1 MPDYKAPGV
10 YVEEVSSGNKPIQ
23 SAGSNI
29 AAFIGESRIGPL
41 NEAISVANWSQ
52 FTRTFGGFGDSPFL
66 AHSIYQWF
74 ANGGGLCFV
83 SLIGRP
89 AEDTAVAS
97 AATVDAT
104 ASEKK
109 AEKAS
114 KSGDGSS
121 AQSKA
126 NGGKAGL
133 YIGEDRGPGQ
143 RTGLHVFSPIKEVSL
158 VAAPGQ
164 SDPAIHDALLSH
176 CETLKDRFAI
186 LDGPEVMGESLE
198 NLYKPRDSSY
208 GAYYFPWIQTFD
220 PVSKKPI
227 FVPPSGSLCGIY
239 ARVDS
244 ERGTHKAP
252 ANEVVRGA
260 LSLRYHITS
269 REQELLNPRGIN
281 VIRDMG
287 DRGIR
292 VWGARTISSDPE
304 WRYINVRRLFLVIEQ
319 SIKEGTQWCVFEPN
333 DSILW
338 KNIVRNVR
346 AYLLTVWR
354 SGALVGQTPE
364 EAFYVKCDTETNPP
378 ELVDLG
384 QVNIEVGIA
393 PVKPAEFVIFRI
405 GQKAQ
410 TA

>member
-23 SAGSNI
+23 SAGSNV
-29 AAFIGESRIGPL
+29 AAFIGESRLGPL
-41 NEAISVANWSQ
+41 NEAVAVANWSQ
-52 FTRTFGGFGDSPFL
+52 FTRTFGGFAESPFL
-66 AHSIYQWF
+66 AHSLYQWF

-83 SLIGRP
+83 SLVGRP
-89 AEDTAVAS
+89 PEDAPAVTTEGAP
-97 AATVDAT
+97 V
-104 ASEKK
+104 ERK
-109 AEKAS
+109 AEKGS
-114 KSGDGSS
+114 KHTDSSS
-121 AQSKA
+121 ASTRSTVS
-126 NGGKAGL
+126 KAGL

-143 RTGLHVFSPIKEVSL
+143 RTGLHVFTPIKEISL

-176 CETLKDRFAI
+176 CENMKDRFAI
-186 LDGPEVMGESLE
+186 LDGPETMNESLE
-198 NLYKPRDSSY
+198 NLYRPRDSSY
-208 GAYYFPWIQTFD
+208 GAFYFPWIQLFD
-220 PVSKKPI
+220 PATKAPV
-227 FVPPSGSLCGIY
+227 FVPPSGSVCGVY
-239 ARVDS
+239 ARVDA
-244 ERGTHKAP
+244 ERGNHKAP

-292 VWGARTISSDPE
+292 IWGARTLASDAE

-333 DSILW
+333 DYILW

-364 EAFYVKCDTETNPP
+364 EAFYIKCDAETNPP

-393 PVKPAEFVIFRI
+393 PVKPAEFVIFKI

-410 TA
+410 AA

>member
-29 AAFIGESRIGPL
+29 AAFIGEGRLGPL

-66 AHSIYQWF
+66 AHSLYQWLS
-74 ANGGGLCFV
+74 NGGGLCFV
-83 SLIGRP
+83 SLIARP
-89 AEDTAVAS
+89 DGDPSTVATDAS
-97 AATVDAT
+97 A
-104 ASEKK
+104 EKK
-109 AEKAS
+109 ADKPEKSTRTDVAKPAS
-114 KSGDGSS
+114 
-121 AQSKA
+121 
-126 NGGKAGL
+126 KAGL

-143 RTGLHVFSPIKEVSL
+143 RSGLHVFSPIKEISL

-164 SDPAIHDALLSH
+164 SDPAIHDAILSH
-176 CETLKDRFAI
+176 CESLKDRFAI
-186 LDGPEVMGESLE
+186 LDGPEVMGEPLE
-198 NLYKPRDSSY
+198 SLYKPRDSNY
-208 GAYYFPWIQTFD
+208 GAYYFPWIQVFD
-220 PVSKKPI
+220 PSTKKPV
-227 FVPPSGSLCGIY
+227 FVPPSGAMAGVY
-239 ARVDS
+239 ARVDA

-252 ANEVVRGA
+252 ANELVRGA

-346 AYLLTVWR
+346 SYLLTVWR

-364 EAFYVKCDTETNPP
+364 EAFFVKCDAETNPP

-384 QVNIEVGIA
+384 QVNIEVGVA